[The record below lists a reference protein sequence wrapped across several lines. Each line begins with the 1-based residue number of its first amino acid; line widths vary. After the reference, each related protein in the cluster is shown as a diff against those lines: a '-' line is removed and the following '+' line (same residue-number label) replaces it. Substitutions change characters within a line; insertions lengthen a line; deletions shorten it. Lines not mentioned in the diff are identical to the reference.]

1 MLHVEVLIAME
12 PEEESIVART
22 RRTIK
27 SLPDPYGHGFAR
39 NEDPLER
46 TREAWER
53 SERFRMK
60 SGQIAN
66 NSFFLAFRNVVGFG
80 IAMTA
85 VLLVVDHSILPFSSP
100 LFILALWLVPA
111 LAAFVPPIAG
121 SEATWSAV
129 EAKISLREQ
138 GGFGDGKRHTLRA
151 QPGMDRVL
159 EGLRDGPRQN
169 NISAFLATTSLT
181 LLCLSML
188 ITPRSVAW
196 NLLLLTSMTAG
207 IGLSIHSILT
217 TYYIRLQAD
226 SMPLLIHYAPT
237 HHPTQLGSPLGQLLQ
252 SHLDPDS
259 LIEWSEW
266 EQRFHQAILP
276 GTDPTQARER
286 LLFLL
291 HLNASNIID
300 EATVFNSLRDFM
312 SPNAI
317 QRVLLSQEE
326 LFNWRTLQRALEHAR
341 AWQPGAFRLFERL
354 QNDFLSGAPEILLSP
369 WRMDISLD
377 STCYDGSG
385 SLFIA
390 LNNQT
395 FDATHVRVEVQV
407 PGGEPQS
414 IDHRFELAPCPPPL
428 KAIELTSTSEDVVLS
443 WLPRYLERTVVL
455 WINVAWDRGFQ
466 GDAQVQI
473 TLRDDEGI
481 VLGSRIVRTNV
492 LPKESRQRIERIR
505 QLLRVRRFSE
515 LDLPPTTN

>member
-1 MLHVEVLIAME
+1 MLYIVGLSEME

-22 RRTIK
+22 RRTIQ

-46 TREAWER
+46 TREAWEK

-80 IAMTA
+80 IAATA
-85 VLLVVDHSILPFSSP
+85 VLLVIDPSILPYTSP
-100 LFILALWLVPA
+100 FFILAIWLIPA

-138 GGFGDGKRHTLRA
+138 GGFAGGKRHTLRA

-159 EGLRDGPRQN
+159 EGLRDGRRQN

-181 LLCLSML
+181 LLCLSVL

-196 NLLLLTSMTAG
+196 NLLLLISMTAG
-207 IGLSIHSILT
+207 IGLAIHSILT

-226 SMPLLIHYAPT
+226 SMPLLIHYSPT

-259 LIEWSEW
+259 QIEWAEW
-266 EQRFHQAILP
+266 EERFQNSILP
-276 GTDPTQARER
+276 GTDMIQARER

-291 HLNASNIID
+291 HLNAIDIIN
-300 EATVFNSLRDFM
+300 EETVFDSLRDFM
-312 SPNAI
+312 APDAI
-317 QRVLLSQEE
+317 ERILLSDDEF
-326 LFNWRTLQRALEHAR
+326 FNWRTLQRTLEHAR

-354 QNDFLSGAPEILLSP
+354 QNDFISGAPEILLSP

-395 FDATHVRVEVQV
+395 FDPTHVRVEVQV

-414 IDHRFELAPCPPPL
+414 IDHRFELAPCPSPL
-428 KAIELTSTSEDVVLS
+428 KAIDLTNPSEDDVLS

-455 WINVAWDRGFQ
+455 WINVAWDRTFKGH
-466 GDAQVQI
+466 AQVQV
-473 TLRDDEGI
+473 TLRDDDGL
-481 VLGSRIVRTNV
+481 VLGSRIVRTIV
-492 LPKESRQRIERIR
+492 LPKESRQRIDRIHE
-505 QLLRVRRFSE
+505 LLRVRRFSE
-515 LDLPPTTN
+515 IELPVQTS

>member
-1 MLHVEVLIAME
+1 ME

-27 SLPDPYGHGFAR
+27 SLPDPYGHGFVR

-46 TREAWER
+46 TREAWEK
-53 SERFRMK
+53 SERFRMI

-80 IAMTA
+80 IATTA
-85 VLLVVDHSILPFSSP
+85 VLLVIDSSILPYTSP
-100 LFILALWLVPA
+100 LFILAIWLLPA

-159 EGLRDGPRQN
+159 EGLRDGRRQN

-196 NLLLLTSMTAG
+196 NLLLLTSMTSG
-207 IGLSIHSILT
+207 IGLSIHSLLT

-226 SMPLLIHYAPT
+226 TMPLLIHYAPT

-259 LIEWSEW
+259 QIEWAEW
-266 EQRFHQAILP
+266 ELRFQEAILP

-291 HLNASNIID
+291 HLNAVHIIT
-300 EATVFNSLRDFM
+300 EEIVLESLRDFM
-312 SPNAI
+312 SPDAI
-317 QRVLLSQEE
+317 ERTLLSDDEF
-326 LFNWRTLQRALEHAR
+326 FNWRTLQRAIEHAR

-428 KAIELTSTSEDVVLS
+428 KAIELTNASEDDVLS

-455 WINVAWDRGFQ
+455 WINVAWDRAFK
-466 GDAQVQI
+466 GDAQVQV
-473 TLRDDEGI
+473 TLRDDAGL

-492 LPKESRQRIERIR
+492 LPKESRQQIERIR
-505 QLLRVRRFSE
+505 ELLRVRRFSE
-515 LDLPPTTN
+515 LDLPTSPS

>member
-66 NSFFLAFRNVVGFG
+66 NYFFLAFRNVVGFG

-159 EGLRDGPRQN
+159 EGLRDGRRQN

-428 KAIELTSTSEDVVLS
+428 KAIELTSTSEDDVLS

-515 LDLPPTTN
+515 LDLPPTTS

>member
-12 PEEESIVART
+12 PEEESIIART

-159 EGLRDGPRQN
+159 EGLRDGRRQN

-276 GTDPTQARER
+276 GT
-286 LLFLL
+286 
-291 HLNASNIID
+291 AS
-300 EATVFNSLRDFM
+300 
-312 SPNAI
+312 P
-317 QRVLLSQEE
+317 QRKQ
-326 LFNWRTLQRALEHAR
+326 
-341 AWQPGAFRLFERL
+341 
-354 QNDFLSGAPEILLSP
+354 
-369 WRMDISLD
+369 
-377 STCYDGSG
+377 Y
-385 SLFIA
+385 
-390 LNNQT
+390 
-395 FDATHVRVEVQV
+395 
-407 PGGEPQS
+407 
-414 IDHRFELAPCPPPL
+414 
-428 KAIELTSTSEDVVLS
+428 
-443 WLPRYLERTVVL
+443 Y
-455 WINVAWDRGFQ
+455 
-466 GDAQVQI
+466 
-473 TLRDDEGI
+473 
-481 VLGSRIVRTNV
+481 
-492 LPKESRQRIERIR
+492 
-505 QLLRVRRFSE
+505 RRSNC
-515 LDLPPTTN
+515 L

>member
-159 EGLRDGPRQN
+159 EGLRDGRRQN

-395 FDATHVRVEVQV
+395 FDATHVRGVVQV

-428 KAIELTSTSEDVVLS
+428 KAIELTSTSEDDVLS

-515 LDLPPTTN
+515 LDLPATTS

>member
-159 EGLRDGPRQN
+159 EGLRDGRRQN

-237 HHPTQLGSPLGQLLQ
+237 HHPTQLGAPLGQLRQ

-428 KAIELTSTSEDVVLS
+428 KAIELTSTSEDDVLS

-515 LDLPPTTN
+515 LDLPATTS

>member
-1 MLHVEVLIAME
+1 ME

-27 SLPDPYGHGFAR
+27 SLPDPYGHGFVR

-46 TREAWER
+46 TREAWEK
-53 SERFRMK
+53 SERFRMI

-80 IAMTA
+80 IATTA
-85 VLLVVDHSILPFSSP
+85 VLLVIDSSILPYTSP
-100 LFILALWLVPA
+100 LFILAIWLLPA

-159 EGLRDGPRQN
+159 EGLRDGRRQN
-169 NISAFLATTSLT
+169 NISAFLATTSVT

-196 NLLLLTSMTAG
+196 NLLLLTSMTSG
-207 IGLSIHSILT
+207 IGLSIHSLLT

-226 SMPLLIHYAPT
+226 TMPLLIHYAPT

-259 LIEWSEW
+259 QIEWAEW
-266 EQRFHQAILP
+266 ELRFQEAILP

-291 HLNASNIID
+291 HLNAVHIIT
-300 EATVFNSLRDFM
+300 EEIVLESLRDFM
-312 SPNAI
+312 SPDAI
-317 QRVLLSQEE
+317 ERTLLSDDEF
-326 LFNWRTLQRALEHAR
+326 FNWRTLQRAIEHAR

-428 KAIELTSTSEDVVLS
+428 KAIELTNASEDDVLS

-455 WINVAWDRGFQ
+455 WINVAWDRAFK
-466 GDAQVQI
+466 GDAQVQV
-473 TLRDDEGI
+473 TLRDDAGL

-492 LPKESRQRIERIR
+492 LPKESRQQIERIR
-505 QLLRVRRFSE
+505 ELLRVRRFSE
-515 LDLPPTTN
+515 LDLPTSPS

>member
-1 MLHVEVLIAME
+1 ME

-27 SLPDPYGHGFAR
+27 SLPDPYGHGFVR

-46 TREAWER
+46 TREAWEK
-53 SERFRMK
+53 SERFRMI

-80 IAMTA
+80 IATTA
-85 VLLVVDHSILPFSSP
+85 VLLVIDSSILPYTSP
-100 LFILALWLVPA
+100 LFILAIWLLPA

-159 EGLRDGPRQN
+159 EGLRDGRRQN

-226 SMPLLIHYAPT
+226 TMPLLIHYAPT

-259 LIEWSEW
+259 QIEWAEW
-266 EQRFHQAILP
+266 ELRFKEAILP
-276 GTDPTQARER
+276 GTDPIQARER

-291 HLNASNIID
+291 HLNAVHIIT
-300 EATVFNSLRDFM
+300 EEIVLESLRDFM
-312 SPNAI
+312 SPDAI
-317 QRVLLSQEE
+317 E
-326 LFNWRTLQRALEHAR
+326 RTL
-341 AWQPGAFRLFERL
+341 
-354 QNDFLSGAPEILLSP
+354 
-369 WRMDISLD
+369 
-377 STCYDGSG
+377 
-385 SLFIA
+385 
-390 LNNQT
+390 
-395 FDATHVRVEVQV
+395 
-407 PGGEPQS
+407 
-414 IDHRFELAPCPPPL
+414 
-428 KAIELTSTSEDVVLS
+428 
-443 WLPRYLERTVVL
+443 
-455 WINVAWDRGFQ
+455 
-466 GDAQVQI
+466 
-473 TLRDDEGI
+473 
-481 VLGSRIVRTNV
+481 
-492 LPKESRQRIERIR
+492 
-505 QLLRVRRFSE
+505 
-515 LDLPPTTN
+515 

>member
-1 MLHVEVLIAME
+1 MLLIVALSEME

-46 TREAWER
+46 TREAWEK
-53 SERFRMK
+53 SERYRMK

-66 NSFFLAFRNVVGFG
+66 NTFFLAFRNVVGFG
-80 IAMTA
+80 IATTA
-85 VLLVVDHSILPFSSP
+85 ILLVIDPAMIPFASP
-100 LFILALWLVPA
+100 FFILAVWLIPV
-111 LAAFVPPIAG
+111 LAAYVPPIAG
-121 SEATWSAV
+121 SETTWSAV

-159 EGLRDGPRQN
+159 EGLRDGRRQN

-196 NLLLLTSMTAG
+196 NLLLLVSMTTG
-207 IGLSIHSILT
+207 IGLSIHSMLT

-226 SMPLLIHYAPT
+226 EMPLLIHYAPT

-259 LIEWSEW
+259 QIEWAEW
-266 EQRFHQAILP
+266 EQRFQEAILP
-276 GTDPTQARER
+276 GNDPLQARER

-291 HLNASNIID
+291 HLNANDIID
-300 EATVFNSLRDFM
+300 DDTVLNSLRDFM
-312 SPNAI
+312 SPEAI
-317 QRVLLSQEE
+317 ERSLLSTEE
-326 LFNWRTLQRALEHAR
+326 FFNWRTLQRTLEHAR

-428 KAIELTSTSEDVVLS
+428 KAIELTNPSEDDVLS

-455 WINVAWDRGFQ
+455 WVNVAWDRGFK
-466 GDAQVQI
+466 GDAQVQV
-473 TLRDDEGI
+473 TLRDDEGV

-492 LPKESRQRIERIR
+492 QPKENRQRIDRIH
-505 QLLRVRRFSE
+505 QLLRVRRYSE
-515 LDLPPTTN
+515 LELPPSTS

>member
-159 EGLRDGPRQN
+159 EGLRDGRRQN

-326 LFNWRTLQRALEHAR
+326 LFNWRTLQRTLEHAR

-428 KAIELTSTSEDVVLS
+428 KAIELTSTSEDDVLS

-481 VLGSRIVRTNV
+481 VLGSLIVRTNV

-515 LDLPPTTN
+515 LDLPATTS

>member
-1 MLHVEVLIAME
+1 ME

-27 SLPDPYGHGFAR
+27 SLPDPYGHGFSR

-46 TREAWER
+46 TREAWVK

-80 IAMTA
+80 IATTA
-85 VLLVVDHSILPFSSP
+85 VLLVIDPSILPYTSP
-100 LFILALWLVPA
+100 LFILAIWLIPA

-159 EGLRDGPRQN
+159 EGLRDGRRQN

-188 ITPRSVAW
+188 IAPRSVAW
-196 NLLLLTSMTAG
+196 NLLLLASMTAG

-226 SMPLLIHYAPT
+226 TMPLLIHYAPT

-259 LIEWSEW
+259 QIEWVEW
-266 EQRFHQAILP
+266 EARFHDAILP
-276 GTDPTQARER
+276 GTDPIQARER

-291 HLNASNIID
+291 HLNAHSIISD
-300 EATVFNSLRDFM
+300 EVVLDSLRDFM
-312 SPNAI
+312 SPDAI
-317 QRVLLSQEE
+317 DRTLLSQEQF
-326 LFNWRTLQRALEHAR
+326 FNWRTLQRALEHAR

-414 IDHRFELAPCPPPL
+414 IDHRFELAPCPPPT
-428 KAIELTSTSEDVVLS
+428 KAIELTHASEDDVLS

-455 WINVAWDRGFQ
+455 WINVAWDRSFKGA
-466 GDAQVQI
+466 AQVQV
-473 TLRDDEGI
+473 TLRNDDGV

-492 LPKESRQRIERIR
+492 LPKESRQHIERIR

-515 LDLPPTTN
+515 LDVPTSTS

>member
-1 MLHVEVLIAME
+1 
-12 PEEESIVART
+12 
-22 RRTIK
+22 
-27 SLPDPYGHGFAR
+27 
-39 NEDPLER
+39 
-46 TREAWER
+46 
-53 SERFRMK
+53 
-60 SGQIAN
+60 
-66 NSFFLAFRNVVGFG
+66 
-80 IAMTA
+80 
-85 VLLVVDHSILPFSSP
+85 
-100 LFILALWLVPA
+100 
-111 LAAFVPPIAG
+111 
-121 SEATWSAV
+121 
-129 EAKISLREQ
+129 
-138 GGFGDGKRHTLRA
+138 
-151 QPGMDRVL
+151 
-159 EGLRDGPRQN
+159 
-169 NISAFLATTSLT
+169 
-181 LLCLSML
+181 ML

-326 LFNWRTLQRALEHAR
+326 LFNWRTLQRTLEHAR

-428 KAIELTSTSEDVVLS
+428 KAIELTSTSEDDVLS

-515 LDLPPTTN
+515 LDLPATTS

>member
-1 MLHVEVLIAME
+1 ME

-27 SLPDPYGHGFAR
+27 SLPDPYGHGFSR

-46 TREAWER
+46 TREAWVK

-80 IAMTA
+80 IATTA
-85 VLLVVDHSILPFSSP
+85 VLLVIDPSILPYTSP
-100 LFILALWLVPA
+100 LFILAIWLIPA

-159 EGLRDGPRQN
+159 EGLRDGRRQN

-188 ITPRSVAW
+188 ITPRSAAW
-196 NLLLLTSMTAG
+196 NLLLLASMTAG

-226 SMPLLIHYAPT
+226 TMPLLIHYAPT

-259 LIEWSEW
+259 QIEWVEW
-266 EQRFHQAILP
+266 EARFHDAILP
-276 GTDPTQARER
+276 GTDPIQARER

-291 HLNASNIID
+291 HLNAHSIISD
-300 EATVFNSLRDFM
+300 EVVLDSLRDFM
-312 SPNAI
+312 SPDAI
-317 QRVLLSQEE
+317 DRTLLSQEQF
-326 LFNWRTLQRALEHAR
+326 FNWRTLQRALEHAR
-341 AWQPGAFRLFERL
+341 AWQPGAFRL
-354 QNDFLSGAPEILLSP
+354 LSLIH
-369 WRMDISLD
+369 I
-377 STCYDGSG
+377 
-385 SLFIA
+385 
-390 LNNQT
+390 
-395 FDATHVRVEVQV
+395 
-407 PGGEPQS
+407 
-414 IDHRFELAPCPPPL
+414 
-428 KAIELTSTSEDVVLS
+428 
-443 WLPRYLERTVVL
+443 
-455 WINVAWDRGFQ
+455 
-466 GDAQVQI
+466 
-473 TLRDDEGI
+473 
-481 VLGSRIVRTNV
+481 
-492 LPKESRQRIERIR
+492 
-505 QLLRVRRFSE
+505 
-515 LDLPPTTN
+515 

>member
-39 NEDPLER
+39 NEDPRER

-159 EGLRDGPRQN
+159 EGLRDGRRQN

-428 KAIELTSTSEDVVLS
+428 KAIELTSTSEDDVLS

-515 LDLPPTTN
+515 LDLPATTS

>member
-1 MLHVEVLIAME
+1 MLHVEVLIEME

-85 VLLVVDHSILPFSSP
+85 VLLVVDPSILPFASP
-100 LFILALWLVPA
+100 LFILAIWLVPA

-159 EGLRDGPRQN
+159 EGLRDGRRQN

-300 EATVFNSLRDFM
+300 EVTVFNSLRDFM
-312 SPNAI
+312 SPDAI

-428 KAIELTSTSEDVVLS
+428 KAIELTSASEDDVLS

-455 WINVAWDRGFQ
+455 WINVAWDRSFQ

-515 LDLPPTTN
+515 LDLPATTS